1 MIKAYHQVGSDEW
14 SSEERAQAIREI
26 RQVGMIHPASSRMD
40 RHEMEI
46 ECFTGKNRGSTL
58 IQRFPKATP
67 KGRAALKEL
76 AQEKIDR
83 LPESGFTQGLFNCL
97 DLLSG
102 DFELIFLRPGGWY
115 SVDNGFVFDAEQ
127 LLKKGARFRRTDLLG
142 GYHAAV
148 EGALSEKYDSIEAA
162 KEVILLEIGAIQDHF
177 QSTGRQAIKAMKDN
191 LTPTSEIVWRGS
203 LPIDLA
209 LEIWSEGRLVWSR

>member
-14 SSEERAQAIREI
+14 SPEERAQAIDEI
-26 RQVGMIHPASSRMD
+26 LKVGMIHPASSRMD

-46 ECFTGKNRGSTL
+46 ECFTGKDRGSTL
-58 IQRFPKATP
+58 IQRFPKATQ
-67 KGRAALKEL
+67 KARAALKEL

-83 LPESGFTQGLFNCL
+83 LPESGLTQGLFNCL
-97 DLLSG
+97 DLLAG

-127 LLKKGARFRRTDLLG
+127 LLRKGARFRRTDLLG

-148 EGALSEKYDSIEAA
+148 EAALQDKYDSIEAA
-162 KEVILLEIGAIQDHF
+162 KEVIELEIGAIQDHF
-177 QSTGRQAIKAMKDN
+177 QSTGRRAIKAMKEG

-203 LPIDLA
+203 LPLDLSI
-209 LEIWSEGRLVWSR
+209 EVWQEGVRRT